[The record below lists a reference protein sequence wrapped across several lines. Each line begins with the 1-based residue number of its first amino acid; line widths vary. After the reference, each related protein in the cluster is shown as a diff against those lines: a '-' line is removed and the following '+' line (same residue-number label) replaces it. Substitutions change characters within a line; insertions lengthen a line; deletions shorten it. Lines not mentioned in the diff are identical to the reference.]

1 MALDFS
7 AVRSKL
13 AKAQTKGEKKDFT
26 KIYFKPTV
34 GKQRVRIVPWKEDK
48 TNPFIE
54 VELHKY
60 DTFKKFIPTLNNF
73 GEQDPIL
80 KFRKKV
86 YDDVTSTKEDKD
98 FMKHFA
104 PRTAVFVQVIVRGQ
118 EELGVRLWELN
129 KTNFEAV
136 ASIAVEEDEY
146 GDITDIVNGRDLLL
160 EGYSEVNP
168 QTGKTYTAVNIKPSV
183 KQTPLS
189 TDAAQAKDW
198 TTNQLSPIEQYT
210 RLGAEDLKKLLD
222 NFLNPSD
229 EPEEEEE
236 EEEVPAPKP
245 APKAPAKAPTKKA
258 FAKLDEEP
266 EEAPEVGEE
275 EETPAPKAK
284 AVATK
289 APAVKPKAKPVVEEV
304 PEDLPWE
311 GEDVKDPEEEEAP
324 APKAKAKPAAK
335 PAPKALSI
343 AKKFDDLYG
352 DDDDE

>member
-13 AKAQTKGEKKDFT
+13 AKAQTKSEKKDFS

-73 GEQDPIL
+73 QEQDPIL

-189 TDAAQAKDW
+189 TDAAQVKDW

-229 EPEEEEE
+229 EPEVD

-258 FAKLDEEP
+258 FAKLDEEQ
-266 EEAPEVGEE
+266 
-275 EETPAPKAK
+275 
-284 AVATK
+284 
-289 APAVKPKAKPVVEEV
+289 VEEV
-304 PEDLPWE
+304 LEE
-311 GEDVKDPEEEEAP
+311 PEEEEVP
-324 APKAKAKPAAK
+324 APKPKIKPAAK